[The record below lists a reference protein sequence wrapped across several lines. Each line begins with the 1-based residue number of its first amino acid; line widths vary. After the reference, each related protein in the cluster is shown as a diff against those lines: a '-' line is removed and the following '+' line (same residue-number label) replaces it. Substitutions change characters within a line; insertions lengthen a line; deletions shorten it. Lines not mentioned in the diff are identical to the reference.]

1 MPCYFIF
8 RIRTNEDFRAL
19 VTTNAI
25 LLNSKVWDLS
35 DGVRRVLKATTRG
48 RQGRCKLFKVLKD
61 STRIARCEV
70 ACMHL
75 LQVVLYS

>member
-1 MPCYFIF
+1 MPCHSIF
-8 RIRTNEDFRAL
+8 RIGTNEDFRAL

-48 RQGRCKLFKVLKD
+48 RQGGCKLFKVLKD
-61 STRIARCEV
+61 STRIAGCKV